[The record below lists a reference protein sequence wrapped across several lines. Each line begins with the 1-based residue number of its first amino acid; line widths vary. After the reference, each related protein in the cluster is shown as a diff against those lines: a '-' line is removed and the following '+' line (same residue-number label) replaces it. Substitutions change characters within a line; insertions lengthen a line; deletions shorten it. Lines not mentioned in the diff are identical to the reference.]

1 MENPSNSLEWMLFLT
16 EKYLK
21 MFVQGTW
28 ITLYIAVIG
37 TILGFILGYI
47 IGIIQDMKL
56 SDGDFFLKKILS
68 GLSILV
74 REKAPGQW
82 GCRQ

>member
-37 TILGFILGYI
+37 TILGFILGYV
-47 IGIIQDMKL
+47 IGIIQDMNL
-56 SDGDFFLKKILS
+56 MS
-68 GLSILV
+68 
-74 REKAPGQW
+74 
-82 GCRQ
+82 

>member
-37 TILGFILGYI
+37 TILGFILGYV
-47 IGIIQDMKL
+47 IGIIQDMKIG
-56 SDGDFFLKKILS
+56 SGDFILKRIML
-68 GLSILV
+68 
-74 REKAPGQW
+74 
-82 GCRQ
+82 